1 MKMNKGSGQKSLR
14 TKLSHEKKL
23 SKSGVKNTGMQNSNQ
38 AGKRSLGQDGHM
50 NMDEEDIQIGNKKE
64 YNS

>member
-14 TKLSHEKKL
+14 SKLSHEKKL
-23 SKSGVKNTGMQNSNQ
+23 SKTGVKNTGMQNANQ
-38 AGKRSLGQDGHM
+38 VGKRSSGM
-50 NMDEEDIQIGNKKE
+50 NLDEEDIQIGNKKE

>member
-1 MKMNKGSGQKSLR
+1 MKVNKGSGQKSLR

-23 SKSGVKNTGMQNSNQ
+23 SKSGVKNTGMQNANQ
-38 AGKRSLGQDGHM
+38 TGKRSHV

>member
-1 MKMNKGSGQKSLR
+1 MKVNKGSGQKSL
-14 TKLSHEKKL
+14 KSKMSHDKKL

-38 AGKRSLGQDGHM
+38 AGKRSQGVGY
-50 NMDEEDIQIGNKKE
+50 MDEEDVVINNKKE

>member
-1 MKMNKGSGQKSLR
+1 MKVNKGSGQKSLR
-14 TKLSHEKKL
+14 SKLSHEKKL

-38 AGKRSLGQDGHM
+38 AGKRSLGQM
-50 NMDEEDIQIGNKKE
+50 NIDEEDIQIGNKKE

>member
-14 TKLSHEKKL
+14 SKLSHEKKL

-38 AGKRSLGQDGHM
+38 VGKRSLGHM

>member
-1 MKMNKGSGQKSLR
+1 MKVNKGSGQKSLR
-14 TKLSHEKKL
+14 SKMSHDKKL
-23 SKSGVKNTGMQNSNQ
+23 SKSGVKNSGMQNSNQ

-50 NMDEEDIQIGNKKE
+50 NIDEEDVQISHKKE